1 LRQTAEGTMFM
12 TMYDFQLLPEQ
23 QQVELLYHSG
33 VYIGKR
39 REGISIILLYQLES
53 FYVEVVY
60 RKYRSHVKRLHC
72 FDSTELLDPYLEQ
85 IDVENLV

>member
-1 LRQTAEGTMFM
+1 LQQAAKGGKFM

-23 QQVELLYHSG
+23 QQIETLYKVG

-39 REGISIILLYQLES
+39 REGVSIILLYQLES

-60 RKYRSHVKRLHC
+60 RKYRSHIKQLHC
-72 FDSTELLDPYLEQ
+72 FDSTESLDPYLEQ

>member
-1 LRQTAEGTMFM
+1 M

-23 QQVELLYHSG
+23 EQTDLLHKNG
-33 VYIGKR
+33 LYIGKR
-39 REGISIILLYQLES
+39 KEGCFIILLYQCEN

-60 RKYRSHVKRLHC
+60 RKYRSHVKQLHC

-85 IDVENLV
+85 IDVKNLAQDA

>member
-1 LRQTAEGTMFM
+1 
-12 TMYDFQLLPEQ
+12 MYDFQLLPEQ
-23 QQVELLYHSG
+23 HQIEILYHSG

-39 REGISIILLYQLES
+39 KERFSIIILYQLES

-60 RKYRSHVKRLHC
+60 RKYRSHIKHLHC
-72 FDSTELLDPYLEQ
+72 FESTELLDPYLAQ

>member
-1 LRQTAEGTMFM
+1 M
-12 TMYDFQLLPEQ
+12 TMYDFQLLAEQ
-23 QQVELLYHSG
+23 QQIEILYYSG

-39 REGISIILLYQLES
+39 KEKFSIILLYQLES

-60 RKYRSHVKRLHC
+60 RKYRSDVRHLHC
-72 FDSTELLDPYLEQ
+72 FTSTELLDPYLEQ

>member
-1 LRQTAEGTMFM
+1 MFM

-23 QQVELLYHSG
+23 QQIEILYRDG

-39 REGISIILLYQLES
+39 RDGVSIILLYQLES
-53 FYVEVVY
+53 FYVEVYY
-60 RKYRSHVKRLHC
+60 RKYRSHIKQLYC
-72 FDSTELLDPYLEQ
+72 FESTDQLDPYLEQ

>member
-1 LRQTAEGTMFM
+1 M
-12 TMYDFQLLPEQ
+12 TLYDFQLLPDQEQ
-23 QQVELLYHSG
+23 IAVLYECG

-39 REGISIILLYQLES
+39 KDAFSVVLLYQLES
-53 FYVEVVY
+53 FYVEVYY
-60 RKYRSHVKRLHC
+60 RKYRSHIKKLHC

>member
-1 LRQTAEGTMFM
+1 M

-23 QQVELLYHSG
+23 QQIEVLYDYG

-39 REGISIILLYQLES
+39 KAETSIILLYQLES
-53 FYVEVVY
+53 FYVEVFY
-60 RKYRSHVKRLHC
+60 RKYRSHIKRLHC
-72 FDSTELLDPYLEQ
+72 FESNELLDPYLEQ

>member
-1 LRQTAEGTMFM
+1 M

-23 QQVELLYHSG
+23 QQIDMLYQFG

-39 REGISIILLYQLES
+39 KVKISIILLYQFES
-53 FYVEVVY
+53 FYVEVFY
-60 RKYRSHVKRLHC
+60 RKYRSHVKHLHC
-72 FDSTELLDPYLEQ
+72 FESTELLDPYLEQ